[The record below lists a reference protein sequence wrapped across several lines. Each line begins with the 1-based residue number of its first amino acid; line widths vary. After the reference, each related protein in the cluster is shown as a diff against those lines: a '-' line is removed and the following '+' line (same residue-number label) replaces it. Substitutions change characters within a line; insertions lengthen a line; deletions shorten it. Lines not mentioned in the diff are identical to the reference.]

1 MQALRWRAG
10 FRAVFI
16 GGTIGG
22 ALDLLFALTFAG
34 YNGVE
39 PMAVLQSIASGILG
53 REARSGGTQVAALG
67 LALHFLMSWLWAS
80 GFLFVAIQS
89 KVLRRW
95 PIAAGMA
102 FGFVVFFAMRLVVLP
117 LSAYP
122 FPVNFR
128 PLATTLDLLSHML
141 LFGVP
146 IAWAAA
152 RALGAQRDR
161 SC

>member
-1 MQALRWRAG
+1 MQAISWRAG
-10 FRAVFI
+10 LSAVI
-16 GGTIGG
+16 LGGTIGG

-34 YNGVE
+34 YNSVE
-39 PMAVLQSIASGILG
+39 PVAVLQSIASGVIG
-53 REARSGGTQVAALG
+53 RAARAGGTPVAALG
-67 LALHFLMSWLWAS
+67 LALHFLMSWLWAG
-80 GFLFVAIQS
+80 GFLCMALQS
-89 KVLRRW
+89 KALRRW

-146 IAWAAA
+146 IAWAVRRAFGAA
-152 RALGAQRDR
+152 QD
-161 SC
+161 